1 MKSIFLLSFLMNLS
15 FLPIHISSGS
25 HLCRFISTKS
35 SFVHMRSKPA
45 FPKTSLLNTYYTPLY
60 LPKNENQ
67 KKYVDYLNDYKRNII
82 LGVGPAGT
90 GKTLFACSHAITEL
104 KAGNID
110 KIVLTRPVV
119 PVEEDIGYLPGNLV
133 SKMDPW
139 TRPIMDIFQEYY
151 SKMEIDTMV
160 KSNIIEISPL
170 AYMRGRTFKRCI
182 IIADEM
188 QNCSPNQMFMIATRI
203 GEHSKMI
210 ITGDLNQSD
219 RGKENGLYDFLS
231 KIKNSKKI
239 LENIAL
245 VEFENG
251 DIERSEIVRTIM
263 ELYKPL
269 EKETKEEKPEEKCDE
284 ILYPV
289 VYNNTSTNQGEPEAK
304 FRITDEINDA
314 ALIPRSLYFSK
325 YIK

>member
-1 MKSIFLLSFLMNLS
+1 MNLS

-25 HLCRFISTKS
+25 HFCRFSLNKN
-35 SFVHMRSKPA
+35 SFMHMRSKPV

-67 KKYVDYLNDYKRNII
+67 KKYVDFLNDYKRNII

-151 SKMEIDTMV
+151 SKMELDSMV

-203 GEHSKMI
+203 GERSKMI

-231 KIKNSKKI
+231 KIKNSERI

-263 ELYKPL
+263 ELYKP
-269 EKETKEEKPEEKCDE
+269 EDKVVD
-284 ILYPV
+284 IVYPV
-289 VYNNTSTNQGEPEAK
+289 VYNNTTTEGEPEAK
-304 FRITDEINDA
+304 FCITDDKNDA

>member
-1 MKSIFLLSFLMNLS
+1 MKSTILLSFLMKLGVLS
-15 FLPIHISSGS
+15 LHNSVG
-25 HLCRFISTKS
+25 CRFISMKS
-35 SFVHMRSKPA
+35 KQHIQ
-45 FPKTSLLNTYYTPLY
+45 KTSLLKTYYTQLY

-67 KKYVDYLNDYKRNII
+67 KKYVDYLNNYKINII

-90 GKTLFACSHAITEL
+90 GKTLFACSHAISQL

-151 SKMEIDTMV
+151 SKMELDSMV
-160 KSNIIEISPL
+160 KSNVIEISPL

-203 GEHSKMI
+203 GERSKMI

-231 KIKNSKKI
+231 KIKNSEKT
-239 LENIAL
+239 LDNIAL

-263 ELYKPL
+263 ELYKPGAN
-269 EKETKEEKPEEKCDE
+269 EKADADVDVDE
-284 ILYPV
+284 IVYPV
-289 VYNNTSTNQGEPEAK
+289 VCNNNNNNQGEPETK
-304 FRITDEINDA
+304 FCINNDKNNDA
-314 ALIPRSLYFSK
+314 ALIPKSIYFSK